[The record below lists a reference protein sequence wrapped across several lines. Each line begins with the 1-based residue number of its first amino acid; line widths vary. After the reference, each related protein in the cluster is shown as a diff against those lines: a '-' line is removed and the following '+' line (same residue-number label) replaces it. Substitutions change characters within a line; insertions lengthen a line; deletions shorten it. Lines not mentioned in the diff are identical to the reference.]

1 MCADVFIREGQ
12 TDRAAEMLS
21 KCEQVMRRYPLE
33 TIPLGFS
40 GNDYMVV
47 DMINQYYAL
56 GLADKARQ
64 TARQLGDE
72 LLVTAAFYLEFYDW
86 GRNEFELAGNYIYLL
101 SDALKNGGDA
111 ELGKELT
118 DKFVDLVN
126 SATGS

>member
-12 TDRAAEMLS
+12 KDRALEMLS

-33 TIPLGFS
+33 TISLGFS

-47 DMINQYYAL
+47 DMVNQYYAL
-56 GLADKARQ
+56 GHPDKAREI
-64 TARQLGDE
+64 ALALGDE
-72 LLVTAAFYLEFYDW
+72 LLKTASFYLEFYDW

-101 SDALKNGGDA
+101 SDALKNGGDEA
-111 ELGKELT
+111 LGKELT
-118 DKFVDLVN
+118 DKFVDIVN

>member
-1 MCADVFIREGQ
+1 
-12 TDRAAEMLS
+12 
-21 KCEQVMRRYPLE
+21 MRRYPLE